1 MADFDLTGQVA
12 LVTGASG
19 DLGRHFAAVLAGA
32 GAAIVLMARRGD
44 VIAAE
49 AERLRGLGHRAAS
62 VTGDITQAQGFNSAF
77 AAAESELG
85 PISLLVNN
93 AGISLTTPS
102 LDLADSD
109 WDAVIDTNL
118 KGAWLASHEAAQR
131 WVKHKRPG
139 NIINIASILGQ
150 RVANQTLPYAV
161 SKAGLIQMT
170 KALSLEWARH
180 NIRVNALSPGY
191 IRTALNEK
199 WCRLHARFPPVV
211 ALGYTD
217 TQLVVGEQARVLD
230 SRHSRRINGLR
241 QRGESCPGHEGR
253 RFFENRLEQKLGL
266 FKGKRV
272 KGASGGVRPEH
283 DDSPVIDLNCEYHRG
298 SPLVDPECMKPSHR
312 LSGDAIRTRP
322 LGDRHLDRR
331 ATELGT
337 PGIHLTGLK
346 AFRAALRER
355 PLDLLFRSEIQPQRP
370 TPLICPPL
378 QLRQSIRSWQSV

>member
-191 IRTALNEK
+191 IRTALNEEFFTTEAGATLIK
-199 WCRLHARFPPVV
+199 RIP
-211 ALGYTD
+211 
-217 TQLVVGEQARVLD
+217 Q
-230 SRHSRRINGLR
+230 RR
-241 QRGESCPGHEGR
+241 
-253 RFFENRLEQKLGL
+253 LGL
-266 FKGKRV
+266 PQDLDGPLLLL
-272 KGASGGVRPEH
+272 ASSASAYMTGTVLTVDGGH
-283 DDSPVIDLNCEYHRG
+283 LN
-298 SPLVDPECMKPSHR
+298 SSL
-312 LSGDAIRTRP
+312 
-322 LGDRHLDRR
+322 
-331 ATELGT
+331 
-337 PGIHLTGLK
+337 
-346 AFRAALRER
+346 
-355 PLDLLFRSEIQPQRP
+355 
-370 TPLICPPL
+370 
-378 QLRQSIRSWQSV
+378 